1 MQFRLSILYILV
13 FSSTVAAADE
23 RLLGEAAEKNSTFK
37 LSVHA
42 TPSTNPQKPAGV
54 IVRAEGGPP
63 IALATA
69 GLGAEDTIRKEE
81 PLTVSTLELGGEA
94 RAAWLTFTLIDG
106 RGRVRSVGALLLKK
120 TKAAPWL
127 LEKEWSAECGPL
139 GELGFIRQKQTF
151 ASPKPGVLARQ
162 FHDTTVEGI
171 AYTLDCGCPA
181 CASRTTEFKS
191 DESFTWN
198 AQSGTFERTHHEKRY
213 VVQPGEG
220 LMAVAR
226 KALGDA
232 RMLQKLYKMNPA
244 IKPES
249 MLKEKQE
256 VIVEE

>member
-1 MQFRLSILYILV
+1 MQLQLSILCIA
-13 FSSTVAAADE
+13 FSSIVVAADE
-23 RLLGEAAEKNSTFK
+23 HLLGEAVAKDSELKV
-37 LSVHA
+37 SVHA
-42 TPSTNPQKPAGV
+42 TPSIDPQKPSGVVLRADAG
-54 IVRAEGGPP
+54 AP
-63 IALATA
+63 IALATV
-69 GLGAEDTIRKEE
+69 GLGSEDMIRKEE
-81 PLTVSTLELGGEA
+81 PLTVSTLELSGEA

-106 RGRVRSVGALLLKK
+106 RGRVRSIGALLVKK
-120 TKAAPWL
+120 TKASPWS
-127 LEKEWSAECGPL
+127 LEKEWSADCGPL

-151 ASPKPGVLARQ
+151 VSPKPSVLARQ

-198 AQSGTFERTHHEKRY
+198 AQSGTFERTHYEKRY

-232 RMLQKLYKMNPA
+232 RMLQKLYKLNPT

-256 VIVEE
+256 VVVEK